1 MKILKEWSFA
11 DLLTLL
17 VPVAL
22 IVPNL
27 YICLL
32 DSSPFE
38 EWIASVLLPLGIYLM
53 LIAISK
59 NTPRTTVLSFPLM
72 LIVAFQIV
80 VSYLYH
86 DGSPIGA
93 DVFLNVRTTNVTEV
107 NELLTSICLPVIVVL
122 ACYLPLLIAAMV
134 AWRYHTEIDVK
145 RKKSI
150 LKAGI
155 SISAIGVLAFVY

>member
-38 EWIASVLLPLGIYLM
+38 EWIASVLLPLGIYLI

-72 LIVAFQIV
+72 LIVAF
-80 VSYLYH
+80 
-86 DGSPIGA
+86 
-93 DVFLNVRTTNVTEV
+93 
-107 NELLTSICLPVIVVL
+107 
-122 ACYLPLLIAAMV
+122 
-134 AWRYHTEIDVK
+134 
-145 RKKSI
+145 
-150 LKAGI
+150 
-155 SISAIGVLAFVY
+155 